1 MLQQC
6 PSNGNAKD
14 LSDIKNGNNH
24 RNVLTWQQN
33 LVVIPIVETCGEK
46 DQEEEKLSAVQLL
59 A

>member
-1 MLQQC
+1 MAMPKICQTLKKTQQ
-6 PSNGNAKD
+6 S
-14 LSDIKNGNNH
+14 NGNNH

-46 DQEEEKLSAVQLL
+46 EQEEEKLSSVQLL